1 MSTFFDS
8 LPDGMTADVKPPVCY
23 VHNVPHVYID
33 LFESLIKYDWRE
45 VMYVNLAEVSPHIS
59 DVLWLTMPEGMR
71 DLISHAK
78 FAQCETLALQPAPLS
93 GPVYIDENGNAR
105 RLTYENHED
114 HLDSIV
120 YQTTDGNRSK
130 LEGLVTLNSGKT
142 IGVPFDESKP
152 DPVPRSWAGAMA
164 SGARRSA
171 RRAYEE
177 YLRER
182 RDSGRTVR

>member
-8 LPDGMTADVKPPVCY
+8 LPDGMTAEVKSPVCY
-23 VHNVPHVYID
+23 VYNVPHTYID

-45 VMYVNLAEVSPHIS
+45 VMYVDLAEITPRIS
-59 DVLWLTMPEGMR
+59 DVLWLTMPEVLR
-71 DLISHAK
+71 ELISNAK
-78 FAQCETLALQPAPLS
+78 FAQCNTLALQPAHLV

-120 YQTTDGNRSK
+120 HQDERGNHTK
-130 LEGLVTLNSGKT
+130 LKGLVTLNSGET
-142 IGVPFDESKP
+142 IGVPYEDDTNFE
-152 DPVPRSWAGAMA
+152 PRGMAGSMLLF
-164 SGARRSA
+164 SRRST

-177 YLRER
+177 YERKRRE
-182 RDSGRTVR
+182 SKKSVR